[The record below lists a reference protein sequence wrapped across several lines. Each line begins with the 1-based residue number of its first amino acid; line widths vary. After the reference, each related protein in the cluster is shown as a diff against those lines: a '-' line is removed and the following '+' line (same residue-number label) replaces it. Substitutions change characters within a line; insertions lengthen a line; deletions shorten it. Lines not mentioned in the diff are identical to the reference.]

1 MFNILALFGSFCS
14 AFLLCCFIKLS
25 HSLLLLVLLIVEL
38 KRRIHFST
46 FGSLNSVLKIVHRK
60 NLGKNCHSYA
70 YSAFIFVI
78 FIIPKLKLHTFF
90 CVYCVFSLNSLF
102 PLHTDSFL
110 FVTWSVSVFD
120 ITISHPLFARIFIE
134 NRMQRLC
141 QFIIEVATSTRWNM
155 KRTWTMNLSWR
166 KWEEEELRKIMIWK

>member
-1 MFNILALFGSFCS
+1 MVLFCS

-38 KRRIHFST
+38 KIHIHIHFST
-46 FGSLNSVLKIVHRK
+46 LNSLLKIVHRK
-60 NLGKNCHSYA
+60 NCQSYA
-70 YSAFIFVI
+70 YPAFTFVI

-90 CVYCVFSLNSLF
+90 CVYCVFSLDNLF

-110 FVTWSVSVFD
+110 FVTWSVSDFD
-120 ITISHPLFARIFIE
+120 ITISHSLLARIKIE

-141 QFIIEVATSTRWNM
+141 QFIIELSTFTRWNM
-155 KRTWTMNLSWR
+155 KQTSTMNFS
-166 KWEEEELRKIMIWK
+166 